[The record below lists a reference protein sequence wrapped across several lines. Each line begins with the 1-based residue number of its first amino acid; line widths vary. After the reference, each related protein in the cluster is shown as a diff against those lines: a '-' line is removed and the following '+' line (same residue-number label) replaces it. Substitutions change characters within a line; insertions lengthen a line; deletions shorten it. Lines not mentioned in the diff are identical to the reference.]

1 MLCRYFDDANGRFGG
16 AAWLQARHCHTT
28 FGEQLL
34 VPVIVRRSLPYRT
47 TLFGAFTSGMHHIT
61 HSTVLRPRALGTSG
75 SSVVPSFMQRPKKMF
90 AGMKARKHRSLSPN
104 RHFVQFHECIMHLRD
119 VAPIIAF
126 RWKMHYHQRAYPSA
140 DIIVL
145 VEMAATTQQVAAVMN
160 ALGGDIFDDIDNIS
174 VIVTSSRDAFDAMV
188 CD

>member
-1 MLCRYFDDANGRFGG
+1 MRMG
-16 AAWLQARHCHTT
+16 ALVVQPGFRRDIVIQHLVSSYWCCT
-28 FGEQLL
+28 
-34 VPVIVRRSLPYRT
+34 VPVIVRRSFPYRT
-47 TLFGAFTSGMHHIT
+47 TLFGAFTSGMHYIT
-61 HSTVLRPRALGTSG
+61 HSTVLRPRALGTTG